1 MPLKRDTTD
10 TDPFALN
17 LTPMIDVVFLLV
29 IFFMSAT
36 QFAEVERAVELELP
50 TVGSDGT
57 SVAAIVG
64 PRIVSVTAAGEITLD
79 GESCSLEEL
88 KVDLK
93 LAKAGSN
100 SGEGPAVLIHGDAR
114 CDFQH
119 VAAALTACRAA
130 GIADVGVSVETD
142 DKPIRR

>member
-1 MPLKRDTTD
+1 MPLKRDTTGA
-10 TDPFALN
+10 DPFALN

-50 TVGSDGT
+50 AVGADGT
-57 SVAAIVG
+57 SVAALVG
-64 PRIVSVTAAGEITLD
+64 PRIVGVSAAGEITLD
-79 GESCSLEEL
+79 GEARTIDEL
-88 KVDLK
+88 KAELVV
-93 LAKAGSN
+93 AKQSVAM
-100 SGEGPAVLIHGDAR
+100 GEGPAVLIHGDAR

-119 VAAALTACRAA
+119 IAAALTACRAA